1 MRNLNQLLGAIALL
15 LSVTLYAGACWAA
28 EQSAAA
34 DEKPKDTSDAA
45 LMAIYKMP
53 AYVQRVV
60 KVCPWRSKSGQGAI
74 RLTQTEQQG
83 AHKLYVQWLRE
94 GLAGTETRAV
104 STIAIEEINNDSYYR
119 FNMPA
124 AELMPGSCKLSTE
137 MEDLRTQRRFR
148 LNLFLEGP
156 GKYQYQLTRLLD
168 GDL

>member
-1 MRNLNQLLGAIALL
+1 MRNLIQRTAPVAFAMLGVLWGSA
-15 LSVTLYAGACWAA
+15 VWAQ
-28 EQSAAA
+28 EQPVQP
-34 DEKPKDTSDAA
+34 DEKPKDTADAG

-53 AYVQRVV
+53 AYVQQVV
-60 KVCPWRSKSGQGAI
+60 KVCPWRSNSGQGAI

-119 FNMPA
+119 FNMPH
-124 AELMPGSCKLSTE
+124 AELMPGACKLSTE